1 MSLIR
6 YGQALI
12 KNTNNRSTS
21 PPSTRLCEVRR
32 IICNCSMRLPNPSPC
47 SGQATATILLNRI
60 VAVQECDLA
69 PLKLREGAAQ
79 VKFNRS
85 DKAGIIK
92 KLFQSILIR
101 QSVIIF
107 VIRSF
112 KFLLQARLSFS
123 CLRREEGKSGQHR
136 AMHR

>member
-1 MSLIR
+1 MD
-6 YGQALI
+6 
-12 KNTNNRSTS
+12 
-21 PPSTRLCEVRR
+21 

-47 SGQATATILLNRI
+47 SGQATATILLNKI

-101 QSVIIF
+101 RSVIIF

-136 AMHR
+136 AMHRWI

>member
-101 QSVIIF
+101 RSVIIF

-123 CLRREEGKSGQHR
+123 CLRREEGKSGQRR